1 MTVTFVSIDTV
12 SIDEDKHSPQVL
24 LDQLDYELGRDE
36 SDWKIVFAHYPCYS
50 AGNHP
55 GYDSTRKKVLPIME
69 KHNVDMYLAGHDHDL
84 QHWVKEH
91 GAGMGKLDVSKTVLL
106 YLQYVLVISVFYRS
120 LGNWGWWQRAL

>member
-91 GAGMGKLDVSKTVLL
+91 GAGMGKSDV
-106 YLQYVLVISVFYRS
+106 
-120 LGNWGWWQRAL
+120 

>member
-1 MTVTFVSIDTV
+1 MNVTFVSIDTV

-91 GAGMGKLDVSKTVLL
+91 GAGMGKLECIKNCTSVLAICSCNFCF
-106 YLQYVLVISVFYRS
+106 LQIT
-120 LGNWGWWQRAL
+120 W